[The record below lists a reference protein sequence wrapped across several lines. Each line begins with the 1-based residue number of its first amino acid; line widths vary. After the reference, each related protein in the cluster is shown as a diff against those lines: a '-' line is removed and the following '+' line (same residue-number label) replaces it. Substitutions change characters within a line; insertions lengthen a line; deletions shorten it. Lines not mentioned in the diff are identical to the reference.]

1 MKNYLLPF
9 AAFALFFA
17 SCSSDDDNNTQVD
30 PIVGNYAKGV
40 LITNEGPF
48 MNGSGT
54 VTYVSDDFTTV
65 EQKIYKN
72 VNGSDL
78 GNIVQSMGFN
88 NSDAYIVVSNSQKLM
103 VADRYT
109 FEKKDSIVSGFVNPR
124 YFASNGQNQGYVTDW
139 GDPTDN
145 NDDFVALIDLQTN
158 NITSTISVPFGP
170 EKILN
175 HEGSLYVAH
184 PGGYGQNNL
193 ISVIAGNSVVKTI
206 TVGDVPNSM
215 VVVGNSLYVLG
226 NGKPDYSGE
235 ETAGSITKI
244 SLSTNEVTETYTFNT
259 TDHPQGLTAEG
270 SQLYYNMNGTV
281 YKLDAGNISLPGTP
295 ILDGFFYAMEVKDGL
310 LYATDAKD
318 FASQGS
324 LYVYDLSSNQQIQD
338 IQTGIVPGGIYFNN

>member
-9 AAFALFFA
+9 AAIALLFA
-17 SCSSDDDNNTQVD
+17 SCSSDDDNTQVD
-30 PIVGNYAKGV
+30 PIVGDYAKGI

-54 VTYVSDDFTTV
+54 VTYVSDDFLTI

-244 SLSTNEVTETYTFNT
+244 NLSTNEVINTYTFNT

-270 SQLYYNMNGTV
+270 SQLYYNMNGKV
-281 YKLDAGNISLPGTP
+281 YKLDAGNITLPGAP
-295 ILDGFFYAMEVKDGL
+295 ILDGFFYAMEVKDGK

-318 FASQGS
+318 YASQGS

-338 IQTGIVPGGIYFNN
+338 IQTGIIPGGIYFNN